1 MHIITECPRCGS
13 DFMYHNTDTYLRR
26 EEPISDQDLIS
37 DEARDSWPYGIV
49 ICQDCHDIET
59 VSDYILEKSEHRG
72 LDNAIYMASNT
83 FGGEKTEKAIEY
95 LGFK

>member
-1 MHIITECPRCGS
+1 MGSVQSEIICPRCGG
-13 DFMYHNTDTYLRR
+13 DFMYHNTDTYLHRTVAWDADTK
-26 EEPISDQDLIS
+26 EPCSF
-37 DEARDSWPYGIV
+37 ET
-49 ICQDCHDIET
+49 ICQNCNDIET

-83 FGGEKTEKAIEY
+83 FGAEKTEKAIEY